1 MAESFGRGTCND
13 RRTLR
18 LMFFWADSG
27 ACFSNAGWRK
37 LRKATGCT
45 VQHDGWTCGTC
56 FYAIDDKLTN
66 KDWQTVLYIRG
77 DYELQDLDSLPK
89 DMTKSVE
96 KILKLCGK

>member
-1 MAESFGRGTCND
+1 MKKKETIRDIYQA
-13 RRTLR
+13 
-18 LMFFWADSG
+18 
-27 ACFSNAGWRK
+27 K
-37 LRKATGCT
+37 LKEALKKATGCT

-89 DMTKSVE
+89 DMTKSIE